1 MEKLTRT
8 LLLLLVVGFCA
19 SIVSAQSVTLT
30 NIPALDSHGSMVQG
44 GSLYVTWKPFQGND
58 GVLVPGGARSALI
71 QNGVFSITLIASDNA
86 GWPYNALIM
95 GGSEPTIYLWKIPAA
110 GGVTSISQISKPI
123 ITTTSAVTSSGASS
137 TVASLAGTPMPGNCA
152 GTWDS
157 NGNLVPASA
166 PCASGG
172 GGVGAGTTGQFAYYA
187 ANGTATSGHSLT
199 AADIPALNYQAPLGF
214 TPLNAANNLSDLTNA
229 GTARTNL
236 GLAASAT
243 TDTTNAGNITS
254 GMLSD
259 SRMPAGVC
267 TLTKYT
273 VAYNDAAL
281 NVSSASPAKTLVTLP
296 SASTRICLAEISG
309 TNSFTGIANLTAAT
323 VRLQSG
329 AATPLLYSPNQDV
342 FGTVGANTNN
352 FWTDSGNSAD
362 RTNHAVVA
370 AFTFSCSSGSCF
382 GSGLTAGSVGITI
395 GIRTMP

>member
-8 LLLLLVVGFCA
+8 FLLFLVAGFYA
-19 SIVSAQSVTLT
+19 RIVSAQSVTLT
-30 NIPALDSHGSMVQG
+30 NIPALDSHGSVVQG

-58 GVLVPGGARSALI
+58 GTLVSGGAKNALI
-71 QNGVFSITLIASDNA
+71 RNGVFSITLTASDSA
-86 GWPYNALIM
+86 GWVYNALIM
-95 GGSEPTIYLWKIPAA
+95 GGSEPTIYLWKIPAV
-110 GGVTSISQISKPI
+110 GGVTSIGQISKPVPN
-123 ITTTSAVTSSGASS
+123 TTSAVISSGASN
-137 TVASLAGTPMPGNCA
+137 TVASVAGTPISGNCA
-152 GTWDS
+152 GTWDA
-157 NGNLVPASA
+157 NGNLVPGVT
-166 PCASGG
+166 PCSGG
-172 GGVGAGTTGQFAYYA
+172 GGVGAGTAGQFAYYA
-187 ANGTATSGHSLT
+187 AGGTVIAGHSLA
-199 AADIPALNYQAPLGF
+199 AADIPPLNYQIPLGF

-229 GTARTNL
+229 GTARINL
-236 GLAASAT
+236 GLAASAS

-281 NVSSASPAKTLVTLP
+281 NVSSASPAKTLFTLP

-329 AATPLLYSPNQDV
+329 AATPLLYSPNQDI
-342 FGTVGANTNN
+342 FGAVGPSTNN

-362 RTNHAVVA
+362 RSNHAVVA